1 MLIRTSVIAGM
12 MALSVYALPGLA
24 QQPPMAS
31 NVTSSTPGK
40 ATATRTVS
48 ASVVITAIDKAT
60 RTLTLK
66 TADGASTSMVA
77 GPEVK
82 NFSKLKVGDEI
93 VVEYQQALSFAL
105 RKHGGARQS
114 GETVG
119 AERAPGGK
127 PGGVAA
133 RLVTAVVE
141 VVDVNPTQKTITV
154 KGEKGNE
161 FMLDVKNPEQ
171 FTVVK
176 KGDLVDVDYYESV
189 AITVKPA
196 PKKST
201 KK

>member
-1 MLIRTSVIAGM
+1 MTKRFAIATGVM
-12 MALSVYALPGLA
+12 VFSLYALPGFA
-24 QQPPMAS
+24 QQSPMAS
-31 NVTSSTPGK
+31 NVISSAPGK
-40 ATATRTVS
+40 ATATRTIS

-66 TADGASTSMVA
+66 SPDGSSNALVA

-82 NFSKLKVGDEI
+82 NFAKLKVGNEI
-93 VVEYQQALSFAL
+93 VVEYEQALSLSL
-105 RKHGGARQS
+105 RKPGQARQS

-119 AERAPGGK
+119 AERAPDGK

-141 VVDVNPTQKTITV
+141 VVDVNPAQKTITV
-154 KGEKGNE
+154 KGEKGDE

-176 KGDLVDVDYYESV
+176 KGDLVDVNYYESV

-196 PKKST
+196 PKKNP

>member
-1 MLIRTSVIAGM
+1 MLIRTSVTAGM
-12 MALSVYALPGLA
+12 IALSMYALPGFA

-31 NVTSSTPGK
+31 DVRSSAPGK
-40 ATATRTVS
+40 VTETKTIS
-48 ASVVITAIDKAT
+48 AGVVITAIDRAT

-66 TADGASTSMVA
+66 TPDGTSSKMVA
-77 GPEVK
+77 GEEVK
-82 NFSKLKVGDEI
+82 NFAKLKVGDEI
-93 VVEYQQALSFAL
+93 IVEYEQAISMAL
-105 RKHGGARQS
+105 RKRDGTRQS
-114 GETVG
+114 GETVA
-119 AERAPGGK
+119 AERAPGGR

-141 VVDVNPTQKTITV
+141 VVDVNPEKKTMSF
-154 KGEKGNE
+154 KGEKGNV
-161 FMLDVKNPEQ
+161 FTLDVKNPEQ
-171 FTVVK
+171 FTAVK